1 MERANYHTHTP
12 RCMHAVGSEREYIE
26 NAIKGGIKI
35 LGFSDHCPM
44 PYTDGFVSGIRM
56 TMAQM
61 PEYIEGLLKLREEY
75 KNQIEIKIG
84 FEAEYVPELFEPLM
98 RVLEKEPIEYLILGQ
113 HFVGQEIPS
122 RYSGRVHEE
131 KEWLKGYVDVVIE
144 GLGTGAFAYL
154 AHPDLIHFGGEKE
167 YYAEQMMR
175 LCEACKKLNVPI
187 EINRLGLCEGRHYP
201 TDLFWT
207 QAAKVG
213 NQVIIGYDAHQPQV
227 LSDEEGYQACKA
239 YAERFGIAVDEGYRI
254 K

>member
-35 LGFSDHCPM
+35 LGFSDHSPM

-61 PEYIEGLLKLREEY
+61 PEYIKTLRNLREEY

-98 RVLEKEPIEYLILGQ
+98 RILEKEPIEYLILGQ

-131 KEWLKGYVDVVIE
+131 EEWLKEYVDVVIE
-144 GLGTGAFAYL
+144 GLSTGAFAYL

-175 LCEACKKLNVPI
+175 LCEACKRLNVPI

-201 TDLFWT
+201 TDLFWQ

-213 NQVIIGYDAHQPQV
+213 NHVIIGYDAHQPQV
-227 LSDEEGYQACKA
+227 LSDEEGYQACKD
-239 YAERFGIAVDEGYRI
+239 YAKRFGIEIDEGYRI
-254 K
+254 Y